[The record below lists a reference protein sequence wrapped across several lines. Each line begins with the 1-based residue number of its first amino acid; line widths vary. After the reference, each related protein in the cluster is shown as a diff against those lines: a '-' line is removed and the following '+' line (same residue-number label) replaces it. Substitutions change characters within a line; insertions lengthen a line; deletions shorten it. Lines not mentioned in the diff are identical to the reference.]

1 MSLYNIEA
9 ELNEIFAQ
17 IEEAEGEITPEQEK
31 LLEIK
36 EEELKNKLSS
46 YRKAITIWQNDV
58 ESCKAEI
65 KRINDICKTRTNR
78 VNRLK
83 LAMLNAVQ
91 HFGNSAKNNKYIE
104 LEDCRLST
112 RNSTSVEFDEKRNQY
127 FIDAFLDTIKELVEN
142 DILECGNNIDID
154 GILSTINAKASANWN
169 FDELGEFIPFTV
181 QDFSYIELEFN
192 IKHTPLQLFTF
203 YKSFLEYIG
212 DDNCECEPTIGNS
225 KIDIKNI
232 INSGLERDI
241 TFAKL
246 NQNQSLI
253 IK

>member
-1 MSLYNIEA
+1 MSLYTIET

-46 YRKAITIWQNDV
+46 YRKAITIWQNDA

-65 KRINDICKTRTNR
+65 KRINDICKIRTNR

-83 LAMLNAVQ
+83 LAMLHAVQ
-91 HFGNSAKNNKYIE
+91 HFGNSGKNNKYIE

-112 RNSTSVEFDEKRNQY
+112 RNTTSVEFDEKRNQY
-127 FIDAFLDTIKELVEN
+127 FIDAFLDTIRELVEN
-142 DILECGNNIDID
+142 DILECGDNIDID

-169 FDELGEFIPFTV
+169 FDELGEFIPFTI
-181 QDFSYIELEFN
+181 QDFTYIELEFN
-192 IKHTPLQLFTF
+192 IKHTPLQLFQF

-212 DDNCECEPTIGNS
+212 DNNCECEPIISNS
-225 KIDIKNI
+225 KTSIKNI
-232 INSGLERDI
+232 ITSTLGDNV